1 MARVSLTD
9 SRIRALKPAPSDQR
23 YEVLDAIVP
32 GLIVRVTD
40 TGRRT
45 LMLKTR
51 FPGSRHPT
59 RRAIGEYGAITLDLA
74 REKARAW
81 HELIRRGIDPADEEA
96 RVLREQ
102 ERTRVNTFAK
112 VAEGYIARQVV
123 GRDYDRL
130 IAKAEELVQDSSG
143 KMRRFQA
150 LAKVIQDPANE
161 AKPLQRKAAVV
172 IRELDREFIIA
183 WGDWPITDISAHD
196 VVMVIDAAVQRGAEY
211 QAHNLLGHVRR
222 LFNWAIGRNIYG
234 LDRSPCDR
242 MRPQDVIGKKALRTR
257 VLDDVELGALWR
269 AAAKLGYPDGPFYR
283 MLLLTGQRKSEVAGA
298 RWSEFNLDKALWII
312 PAARMKMDAPH
323 VVPLVP
329 EVVALVKKLPRF
341 KRGNQLFTT
350 TFGEKPINGFSK
362 SKARLDAR
370 MARSLR
376 AFARYNG
383 EDDPRA
389 IALRQFVIHDIR
401 RTVRTHLSALPV
413 PDLVRELVIAHTKT
427 GLHKVYDQYAYL
439 NEKRQALEL
448 WTARLYSIV
457 EPTLSNNNDNVVRLI
472 VEGGSEKREVFKHG
486 RRDEDQAES

>member
-1 MARVSLTD
+1 MSRVSLTD
-9 SRIRALKPAPSDQR
+9 TRIRALKPAQADQR

-40 TGRRT
+40 TGKRT

-59 RRAIGEYGAITLDLA
+59 RRAIGEYGAITLDAA
-74 REKARAW
+74 RQKARAW
-81 HELIRRGIDPADEEA
+81 HELIRRGVDPADEEA
-96 RVLREQ
+96 RLLREQ

-112 VAEGYIARQVV
+112 VAEDYIARQVV
-123 GRDYDRL
+123 GRDYARL
-130 IAKAEELVQDSSG
+130 ISKAEELVQSSSG
-143 KMRRFQA
+143 KVRRFQA

-161 AKPLQRKAAVV
+161 AKTLQRKAAVV
-172 IRELDREFIIA
+172 IREFDREFISA
-183 WGDWPITDISAHD
+183 WGGRAVTEISAHD
-196 VVMVIDAAVQRGAEY
+196 VVTVIDAAVQRGAEY

-269 AAAKLGYPDGPFYR
+269 ATAKLGYPDGPFYR
-283 MLLLTGQRKSEVAGA
+283 MLLLTGQRKSEVADA
-298 RWSEFNLDKALWII
+298 RWPEFDLDKGLWTI
-312 PAARMKMDAPH
+312 PAPRMKTDSPH

-329 EVVALVKKLPRF
+329 EVVALLKTLPRF
-341 KRGNQLFTT
+341 KRGGHLFTT
-350 TFGEKPINGFSK
+350 MFGEKPINGFSK
-362 SKARLDAR
+362 SKARLDGH
-370 MARSLR
+370 MVELLLG
-376 AFARYNG
+376 FARDNV
-383 EDDPRA
+383 DDDSGA
-389 IALRQFVIHDIR
+389 VTLRPFVIHDIR

-439 NEKRQALEL
+439 NERRHALEL
-448 WTARLYSIV
+448 WTARLRSIV
-457 EPTLSNNNDNVVRLI
+457 EPRSSDDNVAQLRI
-472 VEGGSEKREVFKHG
+472 GE
-486 RRDEDQAES
+486 A